1 MMCKTYH
8 CRASELYGISHPV
21 QAFFFDRAV
30 YTFGTSLE
38 NDLKESTRKA
48 KKQDQADRIRDRV
61 IAKWLGP
68 TTPGVYRDP
77 HAERKGW

>member
-1 MMCKTYH
+1 MMSKTYH
-8 CRASELYGISHPV
+8 SRPSELYGISHPV

-30 YTFGTSLE
+30 FTFGTAVE

-48 KKQDQADRIRDRV
+48 KKQEQVDRIRDRV
-61 IAKWLGP
+61 MAKWLGP
-68 TTPGVYRDP
+68 TTPGVFRDP

>member
-1 MMCKTYH
+1 MSKTYH
-8 CRASELYGISHPV
+8 SRPSELYGIQHPV

-30 YTFGTSLE
+30 FTFGSAIE

-48 KKQDQADRIRDRV
+48 KKQEQADRIRDRV
-61 IAKWLGP
+61 MAKWLGP

-77 HAERKGW
+77 HVERKGW